1 MGLLDDAIHEHLKL
15 RRLHGAD
22 PSEVIR
28 EEQEAFGSALR
39 VGGAEPAG
47 HVADFEEL
55 PTVRAGHAVDEI
67 ELHANPDLSRLSQET
82 VELDMR
88 AVLEAESIEDNGR
101 AELDTLPPAI
111 GAAPSRA
118 RMEPSAS
125 GEGSTGDSPEWEMP
139 RERMDDFVGRSREKE
154 LAPLSGILGVRRTPA
169 GDVLAG
175 RLNSLP

>member
-1 MGLLDDAIHEHLKL
+1 MGLLDDAIHEHLEL

-28 EEQEAFGSALR
+28 EEHEAFGSALR
-39 VGGAEPAG
+39 VGDTEPAG
-47 HVADFEEL
+47 HAADFEEL
-55 PTVRAGHAVDEI
+55 PTVRAGHAVHEI
-67 ELHANPDLSRLSQET
+67 KLHANPDLSHLSQET

-101 AELDTLPPAI
+101 VELDTLPPAVS
-111 GAAPSRA
+111 AAPPPT

-125 GEGSTGDSPEWEMP
+125 GEGSTGDPLEWEMP
-139 RERMDDFVGRSREKE
+139 RERRDDFVERSRENE
-154 LAPLSGILGVRRTPA
+154 LAPISGVLEVRRTPA